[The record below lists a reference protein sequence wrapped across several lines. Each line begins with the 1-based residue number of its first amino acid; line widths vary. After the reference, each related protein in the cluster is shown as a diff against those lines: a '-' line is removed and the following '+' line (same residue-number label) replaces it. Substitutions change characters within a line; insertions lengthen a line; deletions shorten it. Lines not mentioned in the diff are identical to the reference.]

1 MIWCKIENWIL
12 VQVSAPS
19 VRKYVLVSVG
29 LQEVDMV
36 MGGTLSNC
44 TLLNSTHH
52 AFQPNS
58 PSFYWSLPPLLML
71 LLLLWHIPFFHMT
84 RPIRHPYTVYIT
96 FSLLRQNLI
105 QISIFTILNILCP
118 STIQESRF
126 NICLEVEE
134 LKLHNGKAIQESSL
148 FYFPCTYHHQCWQSI
163 VVIGAII

>member
-1 MIWCKIENWIL
+1 M
-12 VQVSAPS
+12 SAPS

-58 PSFYWSLPPLLML
+58 PSFYWSLPSLLML

-96 FSLLRQNLI
+96 FSLLRQNLL
-105 QISIFTILNILCP
+105 QISIFTILNSFGS

-126 NICLEVEE
+126 NICLWR
-134 LKLHNGKAIQESSL
+134 LRNWSSIMARQSKKAP
-148 FYFPCTYHHQCWQSI
+148 FYISH
-163 VVIGAII
+163 ALIIINVYNLSWL